1 MLILTLFTAILLS
14 FVAAYYS
21 IIGLTLIFS
30 GAFYSILMM
39 GSALEFAKLVTV
51 SWLYRNWK
59 TIPILMKTYMLS
71 AVIVLILI
79 TSLGIFGFL
88 SRAHLE
94 NSALVGDTYSTNI
107 ELLESRIL
115 SRERTLGRIE
125 TQIDSIDGSFDRYVE
140 LGSISRGIEEREKFK
155 GEREALI
162 SERNALDREINE
174 LREEKSRLEIELK
187 KVEVEVGPLR
197 YIAELLYG
205 DEAENNFDIAV
216 RWVIISLVAVF
227 DPLAIVLLIAAN
239 KTMMDRKLAKA
250 VPVPQTIPQST
261 PTKRKRGRP
270 RKTVAKDPTSVILR
284 EDEILD
290 LSKRKRK
297 S

>member
-1 MLILTLFTAILLS
+1 MLLLTLLTAIGLS

-39 GSALEFAKLVTV
+39 GSALEISKLVTV

-59 TIPILMKTYMLS
+59 TVPILMKSYMFI
-71 AVIVLILI
+71 AIVILIMI

-94 NSALVGDTYSTNI
+94 NSALVGETYTTNL
-107 ELLESRIL
+107 ELIESRIV
-115 SRERTLGRIE
+115 SRERSLGRIE

-140 LGSISRGIEEREKFK
+140 LGSISRGITEREKFRE
-155 GEREALI
+155 EREALI
-162 SERNALDREINE
+162 VERNSLDSEINE
-174 LREEKSRLEIELK
+174 LREEKTKLEIEIK

-205 DEAENNFDIAV
+205 DEAEKNFDIAV
-216 RWVIISLVAVF
+216 RWVIISLVVVF

-239 KTMMDRKLAKA
+239 KTMIDRKASQTTQIT
-250 VPVPQTIPQST
+250 PQQPI
-261 PTKRKRGRP
+261 KRKRGRP
-270 RKTVAKDPTSVILR
+270 RKTSTAPKLNSTSVTLR